1 MVISALTSSKFYR
14 LPPDRENPGNIVN
27 CTSWENRGQRGV
39 KCESCNCQEK
49 LFAYGKTKPLERTF
63 QSEIYCE
70 ESEGRFMDDLT
81 VFEGQEKAFIGKSTA
96 EKLSVLR
103 IGPPNSP
110 EAHSIKGEGNSVDI
124 EKNF

>member
-39 KCESCNCQEK
+39 KCESCNNCQEK

-70 ESEGRFMDDLT
+70 ESEGLWMILLFLK
-81 VFEGQEKAFIGKSTA
+81 VKK
-96 EKLSVLR
+96 KLLLERALLR
-103 IGPPNSP
+103 N
-110 EAHSIKGEGNSVDI
+110 
-124 EKNF
+124 